1 LRENSGTKADA
12 VRTEMCFHTEAKGR
26 RKWRC
31 QVMSLQLFAQF
42 MAVYTWEVVGIISV
56 L

>member
-1 LRENSGTKADA
+1 LRENSGIKADA

-42 MAVYTWEVVGIISV
+42 ISAPWEVVGVISV